1 MKRSKWAKCLVGLMI
16 ISQSLS
22 VMATETQAVP
32 QEQMQ
37 YEVGVEAQGEEVIA
51 EQPPVEGVPTEE
63 VPNEGMTEEQVS
75 ENGDE
80 GLTTEDNTGSQ
91 ELDDDQTETLPEVSP
106 ETDFTKVIMT
116 LGSTDVLLYGQPVTL
131 LAAPKVIG
139 GRTYLP
145 LRFVGEEILKA
156 SIVWDPAAKQI
167 TVNNGQIEIVL
178 FAGNTKALVNGV
190 EMTIDAPPVIENGVT
205 LLPVR
210 FMAEQF
216 GLQIDFD
223 EKTKR
228 IEISEGVPPVP
239 PVPNTPPTAMFAFE
253 NTDYVAGQVVK
264 AIDQSVD
271 VDGDQI
277 TETLWMING
286 DPKKTHKDLSK
297 MFKTPTAGTYQV
309 SLQVRDSKGAYSE
322 WFTQTITILPNQ
334 APTVTVLSSRDASYA
349 QGEMLDFGY
358 DYNNESWES
367 IQAEKWTYRSINDLT
382 NNVINTK
389 PSKIYAAGEYIVTLQ
404 LQDAYGNWGPKT
416 ETTVHIT
423 DDVLTTE
430 FQDKF
435 TNGQIGDTIDNFVGT
450 NYQTYAEVPMIP
462 GSDKKGTLIMSDSPE
477 VVGQKGVLYE
487 DHSGTNGRM
496 LFHHINNFDDL
507 DNSMDKKRLVVVATN
522 KGTTP
527 VTGTIDNLAVKGPSS
542 DVLFVGASLLYSYLD
557 THTSTPISLLP
568 GAQKVIYDSSSKNWL
583 KGMAI
588 SGMFDYTFS
597 SDVVFTVAAIGV
609 ADPMTNFDT
618 LARPDKDAHP
628 RGTFDTVGK
637 SAFVDLTMAD
647 GNSKIVI
654 GKDATEWVS
663 GYDAIL
669 GDTVYNRGNFGVTYE
684 ITITAEEDTA
694 VILNPRGNMFKG
706 AIKWDDTPAYLAP
719 NLGYF
724 PSSNRATFLGVIP
737 AGQTKTLTYM
747 LPNGSSAPVLIG
759 FVPKSNWND

>member
-1 MKRSKWAKCLVGLMI
+1 MKNRRWAKCLASLMI

-22 VMATETQAVP
+22 VMATEAVP
-32 QEQMQ
+32 N
-37 YEVGVEAQGEEVIA
+37 V
-51 EQPPVEGVPTEE
+51 TEHI
-63 VPNEGMTEEQVS
+63 EEQVDQALEGVIEAQLEEQLSDQPLEEATEQLPSEEPLEEDLS
-75 ENGDE
+75 ENE
-80 GLTTEDNTGSQ
+80 QETEDEVKEEQ
-91 ELDDDQTETLPEVSP
+91 PEIMP
-106 ETDFTKVIMT
+106 EESLESDLTKVIMT
-116 LGSTDVLLYGQPVTL
+116 LGSKDVLLYGEPVTL
-131 LAAPKVIG
+131 LAAPKVIA

-156 SIVWDPAAKQI
+156 SIIWEPTTKQI
-167 TVNNGQIEIVL
+167 TVNNGEIEIIL
-178 FAGNTKALVNGV
+178 FAGNTQAMVNGV
-190 EMTIDAPPVIENGVT
+190 EVTIDAPPVIENGVT

-223 EKTKR
+223 ERTKR

-239 PVPNTPPTAMFAFE
+239 PVPNTPPTAMFQFE
-253 NTDYVAGQVVK
+253 NSDYVAGQVVK
-264 AIDQSVD
+264 AIDQSFD
-271 VDGDQI
+271 EDGDAI
-277 TETLWMING
+277 TEILWMIDG
-286 DPKKTHKDLSK
+286 DPKKTHRDLSK

-322 WFTQTITILPNQ
+322 WFTQTITVAPNK
-334 APTVTVLSSRDASYA
+334 APTVTVLSSRDVNYA
-349 QGEMLDFGY
+349 QGEILDFGY
-358 DYNNESWES
+358 DYSNESWES
-367 IQAEKWTYRSINDLT
+367 IQAEKWTYRSVNDLT

-404 LQDAYGNWGPKT
+404 LQDAYGNWGPKA

-423 DDVLTTE
+423 SDVLTTE

-435 TNGQIGDTIDNFVGT
+435 TNGKIGDTIDNFEGT
-450 NYQTYAEVPMIP
+450 NYQNYKEVPMIP
-462 GSDKKGTLIMSDSPE
+462 GSDQKGTLIMSDSPE

-487 DHSGTNGRM
+487 DYSGTNGRM
-496 LFHHINNFDDL
+496 LFHHINDFDDL
-507 DNSMDKKRLVVVATN
+507 DNSMEKKRLVVVATN

-527 VTGTIDNLAVKGPSS
+527 VTGTIDNLTVKGPSS

-557 THTSTPISLLP
+557 AQTSTPISILP
-568 GAQKVIYDSSSKNWL
+568 GEQKVIYDSSSKNWL

-609 ADPMTNFDT
+609 ADPITNFDT
-618 LARPDKDAHP
+618 LMRPDKDAHP
-628 RGTFDTVGK
+628 RGTFDTLGK
-637 SAFVDLTMAD
+637 SAFVDLTMAE
-647 GNSKIVI
+647 GNSKILL
-654 GKDATEWVS
+654 GKDATEWIA

-669 GDTVYNRGNFGVTYE
+669 GETVYNRGNFGVTYE
-684 ITITAEEDTA
+684 ITITADEDTA

-706 AIKWDDTPAYLAP
+706 AIKWDDTSAYLAP

-759 FVPKSNWND
+759 FIPKSNWND